1 MKSKEILINKINFDI
16 NVRTTN
22 SFLKFEN
29 FLLKTYE
36 SKLNSIIQKSI
47 DQKKEIG
54 DDIVIDE
61 IVVDLKD
68 FNLNDFYNRFA
79 EQFFEQLNKL
89 KLSYSSK
96 DYDFL
101 NFFLKKGYF
110 PWWHESNPSFFK
122 SSINELIN
130 TKTLN
135 SNRKYF
141 LRYLN
146 QLNKNDFN
154 IYLKNLLNDNYF
166 LFEDLYKLLKEILSK
181 NKQNLNFELSK
192 KKFLFDY
199 LFFFRG
205 KLTINSFKNF
215 LIKFS
220 KQFSFS
226 NNFIVNELYKIL
238 FQNDNLKHIKSYN
251 FLKKNIEIIIKS
263 IDIHSSFHD
272 KNFPR
277 RLVYSNYLNENLY
290 SDLKSFS
297 NFKIFFDEKYI
308 ATIYKKHKDFD
319 NYATFQLSDFI
330 KSEKFFLYF
339 MKKKYSLKESEILY
353 GFKEF
358 LKTSQLITY
367 LDKFSIKKNI
377 NNYHLLIFY
386 KHLISSKKR
395 ANLKKLITSFLKKIA
410 KQNKLDFH
418 FFLLNFKLNTDL
430 SLLEKSLAKVLLNI
444 FNSELFSEKQLSTTS
459 AQKTDQWNKYKN
471 LYKKGTIHKKKL
483 DDLNRK
489 GGIIYIDS
497 DLKAFVPIEHLT
509 KKDGS
514 KLKQGEVA
522 KFKVIDFDQEYKLLF
537 MSHTFV
543 FKQIDKKITYDKSNL
558 KDNFFEYLNLKK
570 KDSIITNSNQKEL
583 RNLLFS
589 IFKLFKDNIQFKKH
603 FKSIDELYSFIDT
616 QFESAYIQTDFNLLL
631 KVIDVFSDLLKT
643 STVNIIIK
651 YFKSISKKETFTDP
665 HLDFIEK
672 STYLILLENS
682 QISQIIYDE
691 LIVTKDF
698 DKIILLISNR
708 GKLEINKF
716 EKLFYIPFIVKNLS
730 EKTFESVIR
739 LISKDKNND
748 YFDIY
753 KLLVKNLEYQKLR
766 EYESQIKFYTL
777 KILIENKKQLNR
789 TFFIK
794 EIFRSFFLVNV
805 NLASSIKSKLK
816 NEDSLFEISNYINKI
831 DYRKESLN
839 NAEFFQNHQSNI
851 KNIFQLLTS
860 PRTFAKSTFSSNNF
874 DFLLNLKNEINKSN
888 NDLIYYDYHYYDR
901 IDDILSNPKNL
912 TDFLELNLYDQELFY
927 SFVEL
932 SISENYNNEF
942 ISSFDKLN
950 KKFSIYEKLILS
962 IYKDFNIANLD
973 KRAFLIILRSY
984 VLKYLVS
991 NQSKDF
997 SYSEFY
1003 IGFLYYL
1010 FNNAQLN
1017 LRNLSKINSL
1027 FNKPYLKKLELI
1039 PEKKLNIIFQDLL
1052 YTTNLFLEVNNFTGI
1067 TKSQKESIYFKDLS
1081 YHFIAFNE
1089 APFWL
1094 KSKEF
1099 NQSDAF
1105 QIFEKL
1111 ISSKK
1116 GMDFNYLFFNKSFLK
1131 NITNYS
1137 KSTEYLF
1144 QSKLVNTIKDS
1155 IKKSKVS
1162 KFKNLYNSLEPVTK
1176 FDEFFESLNT
1186 MIGEDSSKFDT
1197 IIQMEKFDIISY
1209 YLEFGSLELTFPFQS
1224 KNELYNEF
1232 IKLYKTEKLKI
1243 KKLIYNNAN
1252 NKQSM
1257 DRLVSLFPESKK
1269 DDFIEIIHPNLNNR
1283 LKLLKQVIKKSF
1295 RKDLF
1300 KEFKFKDDNH
1310 IFIYLSF
1317 LWSKSNF
1324 IIFDVDKIIIDFIN
1338 NFFFKTN
1345 TTSDIFF
1352 NQIKKFSK
1360 KLNKNEKIFIDKIMF
1375 KYNLV
1380 YDPLVQE
1387 DFKKQNIKEEFKVR
1401 KKVSSSDDID
1411 SLFLNNAGLIL
1422 LWPYMYMLCDKLG
1435 FLNNKQFINETF
1447 RQKAILLTQ
1456 YIVQGNLEFQ
1466 EEELI
1471 LNKIIF
1477 GVEIDYLVDCSIELL
1492 EHEIEICKSLL
1503 KSVLL
1508 NWKKMENTS
1517 IQTFRDSFLIR
1528 EGLLSNDKENYV
1540 LHVDKNPYDV
1550 LLSTLPWSI
1559 ASVQTLFM
1567 KNKIVVNW
1575 I

>member
-16 NVRTTN
+16 NVSTSN
-22 SFLKFEN
+22 SFQNFEK
-29 FLLKTYE
+29 FLLNTYE
-36 SKLNSIIQKSI
+36 SNLNLIIQKTI
-47 DQKKEIG
+47 DQKNEIDG
-54 DDIVIDE
+54 DIIIDE

-68 FNLNDFYNRFA
+68 FNLNDFYSRFS

-89 KLSYSSK
+89 KFSYTSQ

-101 NFFLKKGYF
+101 KFFLKKGYY
-110 PWWHESNPSFFK
+110 PWWYESNPSFFK
-122 SSINELIN
+122 SRINRLTD
-130 TKTLN
+130 TKTFDL
-135 SNRKYF
+135 NRKYF
-141 LRYLN
+141 FRYLN
-146 QLNKNDFN
+146 QLNNNDFN

-166 LFEDLYKLLKEILSK
+166 LFEDFYKLLKEILSK
-181 NKQNLNFELSK
+181 NNQNIHFELSK
-192 KKFLFDY
+192 KIFLYDY
-199 LFFFRG
+199 LFFF
-205 KLTINSFKNF
+205 KSKPTINSLKNF

-220 KQFSFS
+220 KQFSYHH
-226 NNFIVNELYKIL
+226 NFIINELYKIL
-238 FQNDNLKHIKSYN
+238 FQNDNLKSVKSYN

-272 KNFPR
+272 KIFPK
-277 RLVYSNYLNENLY
+277 RLIYSNYFNDNLF
-290 SDLKSFS
+290 SDLKSLS
-297 NFKIFFDEKYI
+297 NFKIFFDEKYVT
-308 ATIYKKHKDFD
+308 TIYKKHKDFD
-319 NYATFQLSDFI
+319 NYATYQLSDFI

-339 MKKKYSLKESEILY
+339 LKKKYSLKESKILY
-353 GFKEF
+353 GFKEL
-358 LKTSQLITY
+358 LKTSKLITY
-367 LDKFSIKKNI
+367 LDKFSIQNNI

-386 KHLISSKKR
+386 KYLISSKKR
-395 ANLKKLITSFLKKIA
+395 IDLKILLTSFLKKIA

-418 FFLLNFKLNTDL
+418 YFLLNFKLNTDL
-430 SLLEKSLAKVLLNI
+430 SLLEKSLAKILLNL
-444 FNSELFSEKQLSTTS
+444 FNTELISEKQLFTISI
-459 AQKTDQWNKYKN
+459 QENDRWDKHKN
-471 LYKKGTIHKKKL
+471 IYKKGTIHKKKI
-483 DDLNRK
+483 DHLNKR
-489 GGIIYIDS
+489 GGIIYIDV
-497 DLKAFVPIEHLT
+497 DLKAFVPYEHLI

-514 KLKQGEVA
+514 KLKPGEVA
-522 KFKVIDFDQEYKLLF
+522 KFKVIDLNQEYDMIF
-537 MSHTFV
+537 MSHTVV
-543 FKQIDKKITYDKSNL
+543 FKQIDKKSIYGKTRL
-558 KDNFFEYLNLKK
+558 KNNFFDYLNEKK
-570 KDSIITNSNQKEL
+570 KNSLITNSSQKEL

-603 FKSIDELYSFIDT
+603 FKSINDLYSFIDT
-616 QFESAYIQTDFNLLL
+616 QFELAYFQTDFNLLL
-631 KVIDVFSDLLKT
+631 KVINVFSDLLKT
-643 STVNIIIK
+643 STLTIIIK
-651 YFKSISKKETFTDP
+651 YFKSISKKESFNDL

-672 STYLILLENS
+672 STYLILLKNS
-682 QISQIIYDE
+682 QISSIIYDE
-691 LIVTKDF
+691 LIVTKDL
-698 DKIILLISNR
+698 DKIILLITN
-708 GKLEINKF
+708 KEKPEINKF

-739 LISKDKNND
+739 LISKDINND

-789 TFFIK
+789 TFFIN
-794 EIFRSFFLVNV
+794 EIFKSFFLVNV
-805 NLASSIKSKLK
+805 NLASSLKSKLK

-839 NAEFFQNHQSNI
+839 NVEFFQNHQSNI

-860 PRTFAKSTFSSNNF
+860 SKTFAKSTFSSNNF

-888 NDLIYYDYHYYDR
+888 NDLIYHDYNYYDR
-901 IDDILSNPKNL
+901 IDDILSNSKNL
-912 TDFLELNLYDQELFY
+912 IDFLELNLYDQELFY

-932 SISENYNNEF
+932 SISENFNNEF

-950 KKFSIYEKLILS
+950 KKFSIYEKLLFS
-962 IYKDFNIANLD
+962 IYNDFNIANLD
-973 KRAFLIILRSY
+973 KRAFVIILRSY
-984 VLKYLVS
+984 VLKSLVS

-997 SYSEFY
+997 TYSEFY

-1027 FNKPYLKKLELI
+1027 FKKVYLKKLELI
-1039 PEKKLNIIFQDLL
+1039 PENQVNIIFQDFL

-1067 TKSQKESIYFKDLS
+1067 TKSQKESIYYKDLS
-1081 YHFIAFNE
+1081 YYFIAFNE

-1094 KSKEF
+1094 KAKEF

-1111 ISSKK
+1111 ILSKK
-1116 GMDFNYLFFNKSFLK
+1116 AIDFNYLFFNKSFLK

-1137 KSTEYLF
+1137 KSSEYLF
-1144 QSKLVNTIKDS
+1144 QSKLVNAIKDS

-1176 FDEFFESLNT
+1176 FDQFFESLNNK
-1186 MIGEDSSKFDT
+1186 IVEDSFKFDT
-1197 IIQMEKFDIISY
+1197 IIQTERFDIISY
-1209 YLEFGSLELTFPFQS
+1209 YLEFGSLELTFLYQS

-1257 DRLVSLFPESKK
+1257 DRLLSLFPDVKK
-1269 DDFIEIIHPNLNNR
+1269 DDFTEIIHPNLNNR
-1283 LKLLKQVIKKSF
+1283 LKLLKQVIKKSYK
-1295 RKDLF
+1295 KDLF

-1324 IIFDVDKIIIDFIN
+1324 IIFDVDKIIIDLIN

-1345 TTSDIFF
+1345 IKSDVFF

-1360 KLNKNEKIFIDKIMF
+1360 KLNKTEKIFIDKIMF

-1380 YDPLVQE
+1380 YDPVVQE

-1401 KKVSSSDDID
+1401 KTISSSEDID

-1422 LWPYMYMLCDKLG
+1422 LWPYMYMLCEKLG
-1435 FLNNKQFINETF
+1435 FLKNKEFINETF

-1456 YIVQGNLEFQ
+1456 YIVQGNLEFH

-1559 ASVQTLFM
+1559 TSVQTLFM
-1567 KNKIVVNW
+1567 KNKIIVNW